1 MASVY
6 RAPNAR
12 SKTSYIA
19 TMAYPS
25 NIFQYTQRQD
35 ANFVTQGYLSSLKDL
50 TTGTASNCSKG
61 RVLVETGERLFPG
74 QPGISTF
81 MVKVTDLNSKLSGY
95 IDPNCQAF
103 AQYNDNRPVETVDGY
118 DTSGN
123 VTHRGAGIFTLG
135 NIAIQGKLD
144 VSGGILSAGFVGQ
157 TSIEVGITATGSNQA
172 GAYVLTKQI
181 NKVSTAAASTG
192 VLLPTGTVGM
202 RVTIANAGA
211 NTLSVYPA
219 GTGTINGGSA
229 GAAVT
234 LASGS
239 TKDYICTAANVWQS
253 L

>member
-25 NIFQYTQRQD
+25 NIFQYTQSQD

-103 AQYNDNRPVETVDGY
+103 AQYNDNRPVETIDGY

-157 TSIEVGITATGSNQA
+157 TSIEVGISAAGTNQA
-172 GAYVLTKQI
+172 TAYALTKQI
-181 NKVSTAAASTG
+181 NKLSTVSAGQG
-192 VLLPTGTVGM
+192 VVLPTGTVGM
-202 RVTIANAGA
+202 RITIANGA
-211 NTLSVYPA
+211 ATTVNVYPA
-219 GTGTINGGSA
+219 GSGTINGGSG

-234 LASGS
+234 LAGTT
-239 TKDYICTAANVWQS
+239 TKDYICTAANTWFS